1 MIALR
6 VWEINPQE
14 KKKMRSKDMGER
26 LREAIEIRGKM
37 RDLGLEPVL
46 PPTFKQACD
55 RFVRG
60 GEGSSGTISLPD
72 TNRRLVYKFVLRHG
86 VPSEVSLRAA

>member
-1 MIALR
+1 
-6 VWEINPQE
+6 
-14 KKKMRSKDMGER
+14 MRSKDMRER
-26 LREAIEIRGKM
+26 LRETLEIRGKM

-46 PPTFKQACD
+46 PPSFKEACD

-86 VPSEVSLRAA
+86 APSEVTLKAAAA